1 MADPLVSIVMAA
13 WRPRREWLLAAVGSA
28 LAQTGCRLELIVVDD
43 GSPEPVA
50 ELLDEI
56 EDERLRVVAVEHGGE
71 SRARNAGI
79 EVARGDWLRFVD
91 ADDELEPGSTARLLK
106 LAAGERVI
114 AYGATAVCD
123 EDLRSAWTMRSRRS
137 GWIAHDCLL
146 GRWPA
151 RVHTMLFPRSV
162 VEAVGD
168 WDPGFRVSHDWD
180 FALRALDHAPVRGDG
195 EIATFYRKH
204 KGAATSDT
212 AAGEEGARRVV
223 ARYFERHP
231 DLRGT
236 SLERHAHARLDVMA
250 GRVLLSRGRP
260 REAVRRVT
268 RGVLRDPRALIPEVS
283 QGLPALR
290 PAFAP
295 RRFVRSAAR
304 ADAPVTL
311 PPE

>member
-1 MADPLVSIVMAA
+1 MGASEGAAETADPLVSIVMAA

-50 ELLDEI
+50 ELLAEI

-151 RVHTMLFPRSV
+151 RHT
-162 VEAVGD
+162 
-168 WDPGFRVSHDWD
+168 
-180 FALRALDHAPVRGDG
+180 RAS
-195 EIATFYRKH
+195 T
-204 KGAATSDT
+204 
-212 AAGEEGARRVV
+212 
-223 ARYFERHP
+223 
-231 DLRGT
+231 
-236 SLERHAHARLDVMA
+236 
-250 GRVLLSRGRP
+250 
-260 REAVRRVT
+260 
-268 RGVLRDPRALIPEVS
+268 
-283 QGLPALR
+283 
-290 PAFAP
+290 
-295 RRFVRSAAR
+295 
-304 ADAPVTL
+304 
-311 PPE
+311 